1 MDTAKLKRGMLVNRN
16 YKGGKC
22 RDTNKS
28 EGNFVSLQTKLTNYS
43 NNKKEHFITFFT
55 ARIPT

>member
-1 MDTAKLKRGMLVNRN
+1 MNTAKLKWSMHVNRN

-22 RDTNKS
+22 RDANKS
-28 EGNFVSLQTKLTNYS
+28 EGNFVSLQTKLTLS
-43 NNKKEHFITFFT
+43 INKKEHFITFFT